1 MNLKRMRQK
10 KNSRI
15 INEERI
21 KTITRDFKLKNS
33 IRMNWMIY
41 LNYELILG
49 SLSQA
54 LKILN
59 EKVFMSFCKLSITC
73 IQKRNKSPIPNNCR
87 HMPVLLL
94 PVRIDVDLK
103 MFHSAVGC
111 LTYATSDYHQL
122 WKTVK
127 YVTGDHGIH

>member
-1 MNLKRMRQK
+1 MKEMNLKRMRQK

-33 IRMNWMIY
+33 ITMNWMIY

-59 EKVFMSFCKLSITC
+59 EKRMERIKKEMVAMRV
-73 IQKRNKSPIPNNCR
+73 QKIWKIYN
-87 HMPVLLL
+87 VLFFLN
-94 PVRIDVDLK
+94 
-103 MFHSAVGC
+103 F
-111 LTYATSDYHQL
+111 
-122 WKTVK
+122 
-127 YVTGDHGIH
+127 

>member
-1 MNLKRMRQK
+1 MKEMNLKRMRQK

-33 IRMNWMIY
+33 IKMNWMIY

-59 EKVFMSFCKLSITC
+59 EKRMERIKKEMVAMRV
-73 IQKRNKSPIPNNCR
+73 QKIWKIYN
-87 HMPVLLL
+87 VLFFLN
-94 PVRIDVDLK
+94 
-103 MFHSAVGC
+103 F
-111 LTYATSDYHQL
+111 
-122 WKTVK
+122 
-127 YVTGDHGIH
+127 

>member
-1 MNLKRMRQK
+1 MRKK

-59 EKVFMSFCKLSITC
+59 EKRMESIKKEMVAMRV
-73 IQKRNKSPIPNNCR
+73 QKIWKIYN
-87 HMPVLLL
+87 VLFFLN
-94 PVRIDVDLK
+94 
-103 MFHSAVGC
+103 F
-111 LTYATSDYHQL
+111 
-122 WKTVK
+122 
-127 YVTGDHGIH
+127 

>member
-33 IRMNWMIY
+33 IKMNWMIY

-59 EKVFMSFCKLSITC
+59 EKRMESIKKEMVAMRV
-73 IQKRNKSPIPNNCR
+73 QKIWKIYN
-87 HMPVLLL
+87 VLFFLN
-94 PVRIDVDLK
+94 
-103 MFHSAVGC
+103 F
-111 LTYATSDYHQL
+111 
-122 WKTVK
+122 
-127 YVTGDHGIH
+127 